1 VIHCTVLSL
10 KAHSASL
17 SCNCRARSLVA
28 NL

>member
-10 KAHSASL
+10 AHSASL